1 MIFSS
6 DRDFNPIYGR
16 LEWNHVY
23 TRMGGIYLVP
33 LALSTPSPFLGEDAS
48 GADSKDNTTTAAS
61 DKKKD
66 DKKESAGMKVD
77 TDNMYARIIK
87 LPLDADNYYNFIQ
100 TERLSGIKAK
110 EMFTHLIWIPKRM
123 RWLQKTPDWQ
133 EILHRTS
140 QSSIYRRTSG
150 MCLSSLPER
159 LL

>member
-87 LPLDADNYYNFIQ
+87 LPLDADNYYNFY
-100 TERLSGIKAK
+100 SDGKA
-110 EMFTHLIWIPKRM
+110 IWYQSKGDVHAFNLDTQRM

-159 LL
+159 LR